1 MHNLFIGIALKN
13 HRINILR
20 RQPVINFTNILSW
33 FHLFRHSSRLFG
45 QDSRRFRHSSRLFGQ
60 GFRLF
65 RQNCRTAGQCT
76 RLFGQNSRRVVFL
89 LLPFFIRGSL
99 FHAFP
104 PHRRH
109 VFKRKNLIG
118 IKRQIFAHLH
128 QPRIN
133 FHAGILISIIF
144 DPGIDFFIADDGYH
158 ILAEPQIRRMR
169 CFVQN
174 QTG

>member
-33 FHLFRHSSRLFG
+33 FHLFRHSSRLF
-45 QDSRRFRHSSRLFGQ
+45 
-60 GFRLF
+60 
-65 RQNCRTAGQCT
+65 RQNCRTAGQCI
-76 RLFGQNSRRVVFL
+76 RPVRQNLRRVVFL
-89 LLPFFIRGSL
+89 LLPFFIRGPL